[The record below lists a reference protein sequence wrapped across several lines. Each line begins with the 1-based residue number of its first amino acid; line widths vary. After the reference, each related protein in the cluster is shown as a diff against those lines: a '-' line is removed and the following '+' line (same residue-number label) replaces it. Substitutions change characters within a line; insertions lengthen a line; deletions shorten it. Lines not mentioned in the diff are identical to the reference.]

1 MIHGLILLRG
11 SKRLRR
17 VHSGSRQD
25 VKVQQAATLGG
36 LLANVSKL
44 NNVVAPPPFLK
55 CWFSGNVNWTSFQT
69 FPSTTSFT
77 TTSLHTH
84 KTLFDFG
91 FLCISARSSSSQRSW
106 GLRVLL
112 KGTGTVAAKCYVLFP
127 SHVSQFI
134 RGWEQSTFCAEIHI

>member
-44 NNVVAPPPFLK
+44 NNVVAPPPKMLVLGQ
-55 CWFSGNVNWTSFQT
+55 CELNIFS
-69 FPSTTSFT
+69 
-77 TTSLHTH
+77 
-84 KTLFDFG
+84 DFS
-91 FLCISARSSSSQRSW
+91 INN
-106 GLRVLL
+106 
-112 KGTGTVAAKCYVLFP
+112 
-127 SHVSQFI
+127 
-134 RGWEQSTFCAEIHI
+134 